1 MKRIDMWFSIGSTYT
16 FLTIMRIKPLI
27 KKHNLKINFYPFNL
41 RKIMI
46 KMDNFPFSKEKK
58 NKLNYMWRDIERRA
72 LKYKVGKIKKNI
84 SFPIKNSNIAN
95 KIAICAQKQSFLL
108 EYLDATY
115 RLWFFENIEPGNRD
129 SLKLVFQKINKN
141 LEKTIYLSQTER
153 INKIY
158 AKNTSLAFSKGVFGS
173 PTFLIGK
180 EVFFGD
186 DRFEDAILFAKGRDN
201 K

>member
-1 MKRIDMWFSIGSTYT
+1 
-16 FLTIMRIKPLI
+16 
-27 KKHNLKINFYPFNL
+27 
-41 RKIMI
+41 
-46 KMDNFPFSKEKK
+46 MDNFPFSKEKK

-84 SFPIKNSNIAN
+84 SFPLKNSNIAN
-95 KIAICAQKQSFLL
+95 KIAICAQKKSFLL

-115 RLWFFENIEPGNRD
+115 KLWFFENIEPGNTD

-158 AKNTSLAFSKGVFGS
+158 EKNTSLAYSKGVFGS